1 MMHLHIINGQ
11 SLKIKVETYSPSAS
25 FLHESRVLGVK
36 VPVVKTW
43 LVVPSLVNLSKVLV
57 QI

>member
-11 SLKIKVETYSPSAS
+11 ILKEKEETYSPSAS

-36 VPVVKTW
+36 EQF
-43 LVVPSLVNLSKVLV
+43 L
-57 QI
+57 